1 MVFQPGVFTQTLTLN
16 TITELAS
23 EGDEQLR
30 ATLTAATSG
39 VGITADTATVTIT
52 EDGVFETQFHPIKKR
67 LHDQHHLHFM

>member
-30 ATLTAATSG
+30 ATLTAVTIG
-39 VGITADTATVTIT
+39 VGIIADTATVTIT
-52 EDGVFETQFHPIKKR
+52 EDGVFKA
-67 LHDQHHLHFM
+67 